1 VNLPDPR
8 SLPRLVNGWS
18 LVIGPLFLLASAI
31 VSPPLKSTDA
41 ATIAEIARHPDRWY
55 WFALF
60 TTIGSILLV
69 PALFGVMGL
78 LRERTPWLANLGG
91 GLAQLGVLVAIGD
104 SMTQLLIWKMG
115 SPGADPAQ
123 MAALAQRYDDAVGS
137 TLPFTIGGL
146 ALLVGCVLLS
156 IGVWRTRV
164 APRWAAV
171 GLPVGAVLNIGGF
184 SAASTA
190 LLIVSCVVLLV
201 ALAAIGRVVLERAAP
216 ARVRREAVPASR

>member
-18 LVIGPLFLLASAI
+18 LVLGPLFLLASALA
-31 VSPPLKSTDA
+31 SPPLKSTES
-41 ATIAEIARHPDRWY
+41 ATIAEIAHHPDRWY

-123 MAALAQRYDDAVGS
+123 MAALARRYDDAAGASLV
-137 TLPFTIGGL
+137 FTIGGL
-146 ALLVGCVLLS
+146 ALLVGCVLLA

-171 GLPVGAVLNIGGF
+171 GLPLGAVLNVAGF
-184 SAASTA
+184 SAASTP
-190 LLIVSCVVLLV
+190 LLIVSCVVLVV
-201 ALAAIGRVVLERAAP
+201 ALGAVGRVVLEPEAR